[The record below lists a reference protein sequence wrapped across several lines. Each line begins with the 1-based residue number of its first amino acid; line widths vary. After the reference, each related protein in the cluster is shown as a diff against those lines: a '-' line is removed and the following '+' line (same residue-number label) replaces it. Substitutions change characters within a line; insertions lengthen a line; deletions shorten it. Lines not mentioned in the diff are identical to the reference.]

1 MRRLGSNEIVF
12 FFRTIKEDKIKSVRS
27 IDTAQTRR
35 TMECAYTHTTYTD
48 EDEDADDGD
57 DHKQIWQ
64 KEVKRSQSETL
75 LFDR

>member
-1 MRRLGSNEIVF
+1 M
-12 FFRTIKEDKIKSVRS
+12 RS